1 MSMPVRETTGE
12 QGWVLEMP
20 GKLKR
25 WKTVKKNQGIL
36 GIESGTWQCRPDH
49 QKERG

>member
-25 WKTVKKNQGIL
+25 WKTVKKKK
-36 GIESGTWQCRPDH
+36 IEEFWV
-49 QKERG
+49 

>member
-25 WKTVKKNQGIL
+25 WKTVKKKIKLRN
-36 GIESGTWQCRPDH
+36 SGYRVWDLAMQP
-49 QKERG
+49 

>member
-12 QGWVLEMP
+12 QGWVLEML

-25 WKTVKKNQGIL
+25 WRTVKKKMRN
-36 GIESGTWQCRPDH
+36 SGYRVWDLVTQP
-49 QKERG
+49 